1 MPERGPGSIPSMGR
15 RLLALIVDTVF
26 ATLVTSL
33 FVHTGSLSPDHV
45 QTLNYWSLV
54 TWFLLNVIG
63 VGFFAA
69 SPGMVLLKL
78 RVARVD
84 GASYV
89 FPLRAAVRTVLIAVL
104 LPAVVWD
111 RDHRGLHD
119 KVAGTIVVS
128 VS

>member
-1 MPERGPGSIPSMGR
+1 MGR
-15 RLLALIVDTVF
+15 RLVALIVDSVL
-26 ATLVTSL
+26 ASLVTSL
-33 FVHTGSLSPDHV
+33 FVHTGSLTPDHV

-63 VGFFAA
+63 IGFFAA
-69 SPGMVLLKL
+69 SPGMVLLGL

-89 FPLRAAVRTVLIAVL
+89 FPLRAALRTVLIALL

-119 KVAGTIVVS
+119 KAAGTIVLNIR
-128 VS
+128 